1 MSDLIEKCSAQL
13 WKAEQD
19 KSRIAPLSVDHPNLS
34 ENDAYAI
41 AACTFKRR
49 GQLQIGYKLGFT
61 SAAMRAQMN
70 INQPN
75 SGLLAQDMRVPDNS
89 GRIDSENLV
98 HPLIEPEVAL
108 LVGRDLRGPYMTP
121 DLLRVYPA
129 IDAAMASLEIV
140 DTRYQSY
147 KFAAVDNIAD
157 NSSSARIVL
166 GLPKSLRMIDDLR
179 LCGVLLWSR
188 GEAVDQGIGANALG
202 DPLLAIA
209 WLANFL
215 DRAQLHPRVA
225 AWYSRVVLHASPI
238 LRPDKN
244 QKLCCRICATGRGHC
259 RVLEQMK
266 RAPPSSMKKESP
278 GPMSR
283 VIR

>member
-1 MSDLIEKCSAQL
+1 MSDFIEQCSARL
-13 WKAEQD
+13 WNAERER
-19 KSRIAPLSVDHPNLS
+19 SRITPLSIDHPTLS

-41 AACTFKRR
+41 AAQTFKRR
-49 GQLQIGYKLGFT
+49 GRRHIGYKLGFT

-70 INQPN
+70 ISQPN
-75 SGLLAQDMRVPDNS
+75 FGLLTEDMLVPENT

-108 LVGRDLRGPYMTP
+108 LVGRDLRGPGHT
-121 DLLRVYPA
+121 RASVYAA

-166 GLPKSLRMIDDLR
+166 GPPKSFKSIDDLR
-179 LCGVLLWSR
+179 LCGALLWSR
-188 GEAVDQGIGANALG
+188 GELIDQGIGANALG

-215 DRAQLHPRVA
+215 ALRDSLIPAG
-225 AWYSRVVLHASPI
+225 SVVLTGGLTRAYPA
-238 LRPDKN
+238 DKN
-244 QKLCCRICATGRGHC
+244 QNFVAEFAQLGV
-259 RVLEQMK
+259 VL
-266 RAPPSSMKKESP
+266 AAF
-278 GPMSR
+278 
-283 VIR
+283 